1 MVSFILLLFRW
12 SSWHLSWQDVE
23 VQFSSSWLATCLNLQ
38 IFLNTNPQQCF
49 KIVKSSFW
57 SARLTVSWSL
67 RQDGIVSKPSCRKCN
82 LRVYVIRP
90 PLAAES
96 DPSVCN
102 WNLKLSSKS
111 KTWFSI
117 AGLNGVEDTE
127 PKSGGGGEGSQGKS
141 WAAPHGGQRPGSRRR
156 ETGVPGDTWAF
167 GRGKV
172 GGLLAFLSLA
182 FSPVAILSVEVG
194 FQLGF
199 HLRRS
204 GAGNPDGVEGGGGG
218 HEGEWG
224 EMGTEISLLKE
235 FKPMLGACH

>member
-12 SSWHLSWQDVE
+12 SSWHLSWQEVE
-23 VQFSSSWLATCLNLQ
+23 VQLSPSWLATCLNLQ

-57 SARLTVSWSL
+57 SARLTVSWSW
-67 RQDGIVSKPSCRKCN
+67 RQDGIVSKPLCRKCN
-82 LRVYVIRP
+82 LWVYVIRP
-90 PLAAES
+90 HLTAES

-102 WNLKLSSKS
+102 WNLKLISKS

-127 PKSGGGGEGSQGKS
+127 PKSGGGGEGSRGKS
-141 WAAPHGGQRPGSRRR
+141 WASTARGGQRPGPGSH

-172 GGLLAFLSLA
+172 GGHLAFLSLT
-182 FSPVAILSVEVG
+182 FSPIAILSVEVG

-204 GAGNPDGVEGGGGG
+204 GAGNPDGVEGGRSG
-218 HEGEWG
+218 WG
-224 EMGTEISLLKE
+224 WGRGMGTEISLLKE